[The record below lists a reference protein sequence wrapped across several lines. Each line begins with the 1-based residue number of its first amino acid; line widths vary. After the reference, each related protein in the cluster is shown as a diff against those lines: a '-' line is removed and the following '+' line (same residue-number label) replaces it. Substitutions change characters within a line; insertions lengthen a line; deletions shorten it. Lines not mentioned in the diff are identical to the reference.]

1 MTDARI
7 IELDIVTAAELADM
21 IFPPVSYVVDGYIAE
36 GLTILAGR
44 PKAGKSWLALNFGT
58 AVASGGMALGSVPVE
73 AGDVLYLALEDNRR
87 RLKRRL
93 DQIMQGA
100 PAPERLHLVTK
111 SPRVGEGLVEAIDN
125 WRKTVPRPRLI
136 IIDVFGKVRQPRR
149 SKDSYYDEDYRS
161 LEPLK
166 TAADLWQLAI
176 VVLHHTSKREEPL
189 DPFDAVSGTTG
200 LTAAPDTVLI
210 LLRSSQGTTLYGR
223 GRDIEEIDMA
233 VSFDSV
239 TGQWVTLGNTSEVFR
254 SDERGKILNALKST
268 AAPIGPREIAAVSN
282 MKDANVRRLLGK
294 MVASGE
300 IEKASY
306 GCYRLSLSNPGN
318 TGNSDHTQ

>member
-1 MTDARI
+1 MTEARI
-7 IELDIVTAAELADM
+7 GELDIVTAAELADM
-21 IFPPVSYVVDGYIAE
+21 IFPPVCYVVDGYIAE
-36 GLTILAGR
+36 GLTILAG
-44 PKAGKSWLALNFGT
+44 KAKIGKSWLALNFAI
-58 AVASGGMALGSVPVE
+58 AVAAGGIAFGSIPVE

-87 RLKRRL
+87 RLKQRIE
-93 DQIMQGA
+93 QIMQGTA
-100 PAPERLHLVTK
+100 APERLHLVTK
-111 SPRVGEGLVEAIDN
+111 SPRVGEGLIEAIDN
-125 WRKTVPRPRLI
+125 WRKTVLQPRLI

-149 SKDSYYDEDYRS
+149 GKDSYYDEDYRS

-166 TAADLWQLAI
+166 AAADLWQLAI
-176 VVLHHTSKREEPL
+176 VVIHHTNKREDPL

-200 LTAAPDTVLI
+200 LTAAPDTVLV
-210 LLRSSQGTTLYGR
+210 LTRNSQGTTLYGR

-233 VSFDSV
+233 VSFENV

-268 AAPIGPREIAAVSN
+268 IAPIGPREIAAVSN

-306 GCYRLSLSNPGN
+306 GCYRLALS
-318 TGNSDHTQ
+318 TSGNSGNNGHTQ

>member
-7 IELDIVTAAELADM
+7 VELDIVTAAELADM
-21 IFPPVSYVVDGYIAE
+21 IFPPISYVVDGYIAE

-44 PKAGKSWLALNFGT
+44 PKAGKSWLALNFAV
-58 AVASGGMALGSVPVE
+58 AVASGGSALGSISVE

-87 RLKRRL
+87 RLKQRL
-93 DQIMQGA
+93 EQIMQGA

-111 SPRVGEGLVEAIDN
+111 SPRVGEGLLEAIDN
-125 WRKTVPRPRLI
+125 WRSTVVRPRLI

-149 SKDSYYDEDYRS
+149 GKDSYYDEDYRS

-166 TAADLWQLAI
+166 AAADLWQLAI
-176 VVLHHTSKREEPL
+176 VVIHHTSKREEPF

-200 LTAAPDTVLI
+200 LTAAADTVLV
-210 LLRSSQGTTLYGR
+210 LSRSSQGTTLYGR

-233 VSFDSV
+233 VSFENV

-268 AAPIGPREIAAVSN
+268 IAPIGPREIAAVSN

-306 GCYRLSLSNPGN
+306 GCYRLALS
-318 TGNSDHTQ
+318 TSGNSGNNGHTQ

>member
-1 MTDARI
+1 MNSRI
-7 IELDIVTAAELADM
+7 EQLEIVTAAELADM
-21 IFPPVSYVVDGYIAE
+21 MLPPVSYVVDGYITE
-36 GLTILAGR
+36 GLTILAG
-44 PKAGKSWLALNFGT
+44 KAKIGKSWLALNFAT
-58 AVASGGMALGSVPVE
+58 AIATGGVAFSSIPVQ

-93 DQIMQGA
+93 EQIMQGA

-111 SPRVGEGLVEAIDN
+111 SPRVGEGLIEAIDN
-125 WRKTVPRPRLI
+125 WRKTVLQPRLI

-149 SKDSYYDEDYRS
+149 GKDSYYDEDYRS

-166 TAADLWQLAI
+166 AAADQWQIAI
-176 VVLHHTSKREEPL
+176 IVIHHTNKREDPL

-200 LTAAPDTVLI
+200 LTAAPDTVLV
-210 LLRSSQGTTLYGR
+210 LARSSQGTTLYGR
-223 GRDIEEIDMA
+223 GRDIDEIDKA

-254 SDERGKILNALKST
+254 SDERGKILNALKSA
-268 AAPIGPREIAAVSN
+268 AAPIGPREIAAVAN

-300 IEKASY
+300 IEKAGY
-306 GCYRLSLSNPGN
+306 GCYRTALSTPSH
-318 TGNSDHTQ
+318 TGNSGHTQ

>member
-1 MTDARI
+1 MTARI
-7 IELDIVTAAELADM
+7 EQFDIVTAAELADM
-21 IFPPVSYVVDGYIAE
+21 IFPPISYVVDGYIAE

-58 AVASGGMALGSVPVE
+58 AVASGGVALGSIRVE

-93 DQIMQGA
+93 QQIMQGA

-111 SPRVGEGLVEAIDN
+111 SPRVGEGLIEAIDN
-125 WRKTVPRPRLI
+125 WRKTVLRPRLI

-149 SKDSYYDEDYRS
+149 GKESYYDEDYRS

-166 TAADLWQLAI
+166 AAAESWQLAI
-176 VVLHHTSKREEPL
+176 VVIHHTSKREDAF

-200 LTAAPDTVLI
+200 LTAAPDTVLV
-210 LLRSSQGTTLYGR
+210 LARSSQGTTLYGR
-223 GRDIEEIDMA
+223 GRDIQEIDMA

-300 IEKASY
+300 IEKAGY
-306 GCYRLSLSNPGN
+306 GCYRLTFSNPGN
-318 TGNSDHTQ
+318 GGNSGHTQ

>member
-1 MTDARI
+1 MNART
-7 IELDIVTAAELADM
+7 EHFEIVTAAELADM

-58 AVASGGMALGSVPVE
+58 AVASGGVALGSIPVE

-87 RLKRRL
+87 RLKQRL
-93 DQIMQGA
+93 EQIMRGA
-100 PAPERLHLVTK
+100 PAPERLNLVTK
-111 SPRVGEGLVEAIDN
+111 SPRVGDGLIEAIDN
-125 WRKTVPRPRLI
+125 WRKTVLRPRLI

-149 SKDSYYDEDYRS
+149 GKDSYYDEDYRA

-166 TAADLWQLAI
+166 AAADSWQLAI
-176 VVLHHTSKREEPL
+176 VVIHHTSKREDPL

-200 LTAAPDTVLI
+200 LTAAPDTVLV
-210 LLRSSQGTTLYGR
+210 LSRSSQGTTLYGR

-239 TGQWVTLGNTSEVFR
+239 TGHWVTLGNTSDVFR
-254 SDERGKILNALKST
+254 SDERSKILATLKSA
-268 AAPIGPREIAAVSN
+268 AAPIGPREISDVSG
-282 MKDANVRRLLGK
+282 MKYANVRRLLGK

-300 IEKASY
+300 IEKTGY
-306 GCYRLSLSNPGN
+306 GCYRLSLSTPSN
-318 TGNSDHTQ
+318 TGNNGHTQ